1 MIMRKVRAVFFLSPK
16 LQRVWLEK
24 GLWMI
29 PPIATPSTEEMPILY
44 SLPWVAQSY
53 SRADGV

>member
-16 LQRVWLEK
+16 LQRVSLEK

-44 SLPWVAQSY
+44 SLTWVAQSY